1 LKISFS
7 GILGGLICIG
17 IGCFFLAGSW
27 GIYLE
32 HNRIQEYSGRT
43 GGHITKK
50 HFRVAA
56 DGSGAYYLDYWF
68 VTSRGD
74 KINATSGISRQQWD
88 TLKVDDTIEVRY
100 DLSNPGRNIPL
111 YGGNPSLI
119 SAFFMLVLG
128 TVLAVFGAL
137 RFPASFKKSIND
149 SIYRID

>member
-1 LKISFS
+1 
-7 GILGGLICIG
+7 
-17 IGCFFLAGSW
+17 
-27 GIYLE
+27 
-32 HNRIQEYSGRT
+32 
-43 GGHITKK
+43 
-50 HFRVAA
+50 
-56 DGSGAYYLDYWF
+56 

-137 RFPASFKKSIND
+137 RFRQVLKKSIND